1 MDVVIMAAV
10 VGGVVSLFI
19 VSKILSSRPKLA
31 YGLMILIPA
40 MFMACAYFAVMTFSA
55 FEQKADMAR
64 EAAYNEV
71 VQNNDVAFLQAQL
84 KANPDDLTLVS
95 ALSGTLIAEERYD
108 DAIALIEGRPLSDM
122 ADERLQ
128 TQYGTAYFAKGL
140 MAAENKQYEDALTL
154 MQRAQDVTPEGV
166 PFKGDLDLFMKQV
179 TALQQAEENDGA
191 LTLSDDQPV
200 FDFRSEDLKESG
212 ESDAQESEGQD

>member
-1 MDVVIMAAV
+1 MDVIIMAAV

-64 EAAYNEV
+64 DAAYNEV

-108 DAIALIEGRPLSDM
+108 EAIALIEGRPLSDM

-140 MAAENKQYEDALTL
+140 MAAENKQYEDALKL
-154 MQRAQDVTPEGV
+154 LQRAQDVTPEGV
-166 PFKGDLDLFMKQV
+166 PFMEGLDLFIELIAAMHRADKD
-179 TALQQAEENDGA
+179 DG
-191 LTLSDDQPV
+191 SIISEDWPV
-200 FDFRSEDLKESG
+200 FDFRSEDSKEAG
-212 ESDAQESEGQD
+212 ESDAQESESQD